1 MDDLENLEK
10 LAKLREKNILSEEE
24 YNNIKTYIVNKHI
37 LVLEEKKSGVAY
49 ALLAW
54 FLGVF
59 GAHNF
64 YAGYTKRAIAQLL
77 LTLFSW
83 VLLFIPLFVVQ
94 LWALGDLC
102 FVNKDA
108 RGNPFVGDKVMVMI
122 IRIAAVTF
130 YIFGFFLAFIGFFV
144 SYYAPAAMAVTMM

>member
-10 LAKLREKNILSEEE
+10 LAKLREKNILNEEE
-24 YNNIKTYIVNKHI
+24 YNNIKTHIVNKHI

-49 ALLAW
+49 VLLAW
-54 FLGVF
+54 FLGIF

-83 VLLFIPLFVVQ
+83 VLLFIPLFIVQ

-108 RGNPFVGDKVMVMI
+108 RGNSFVGDKVMVMI
-122 IRIAAVTF
+122 VRIAAVTF
-130 YIFGFFLAFIGFFV
+130 YIFGYFLGFLGFFM
-144 SYYAPAAMAVTMM
+144 SYYAPAAMAVTVM